1 MALYEIKVLIPIN
14 LVYHTFSSSN
24 NEDFISKNCP
34 NVSFSVST
42 DTRRGHVS
50 ILNLGGQKNFL
61 PSNRIPIGT
70 FFKILLSKSQKL
82 RGPLP
87 PLPPSNVAPE
97 SIL

>member
-42 DTRRGHVS
+42 DTRAPHSFSASCTRTVHVWTAQRTRIVWVFVNTNQHLKNYLKFRF
-50 ILNLGGQKNFL
+50 IL
-61 PSNRIPIGT
+61 I
-70 FFKILLSKSQKL
+70 
-82 RGPLP
+82 
-87 PLPPSNVAPE
+87 
-97 SIL
+97 